1 MTSTPILALPSF
13 SQIFVVESDTNTQGI
28 RAILS
33 QRGHPLA
40 YFCNKLSPRMT
51 KALAYVRKLYAIT

>member
-51 KALAYVRKLYAIT
+51 KALAYV